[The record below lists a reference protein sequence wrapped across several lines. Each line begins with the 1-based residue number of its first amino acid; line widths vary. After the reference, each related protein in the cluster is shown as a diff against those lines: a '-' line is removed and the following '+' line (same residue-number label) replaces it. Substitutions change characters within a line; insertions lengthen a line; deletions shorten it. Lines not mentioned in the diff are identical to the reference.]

1 MASTRP
7 KSTELS
13 EFTSFS
19 VAPIEGD
26 SANTRVTV
34 TYKNPGD
41 LNREPPLSFKFFI
54 SGQEPVEKP
63 MVYSEERKQWELS
76 LDVSNNVRGYF
87 QINGRTPQEL
97 NLELKD
103 GEPYPW
109 IYKDKSVAQ
118 GTLTRCLYK
127 ADGSINPLV
136 SDTKDTTLEIGD
148 RLVTVYLPP
157 GYNPERKPP
166 YNLQITLDGDDLYAA
181 IPTNVTLD
189 NLIAAKK
196 IDPVVAVFIPPWH
209 GPPDLERYPTGEGGP
224 PGYSHAMR
232 IKEYA
237 CNTKV
242 AANLVSLPATLRE
255 SFNVTQ
261 DPEQTVITGISISGV
276 QALYT
281 ALSYPDVFGNV
292 IAQSPA
298 LHWGPN
304 VLLMSELPDPDQK
317 YMQASIITPD
327 GLYQLNE
334 NKTEYTRFLDLS
346 DMKKLGLDELIKE
359 GLKKG
364 NVSFY
369 HALSLA
375 QFRELNRALKDNGAK
390 FDINGNAGSAWLPD
404 MISEGGHFAKP
415 DKEKPLKVW
424 LQSGIKQEM
433 PMGELDIAEQ
443 TEITAELL
451 RQQKYTVAGE
461 VIHQGGHYAT
471 HWRCGLPDALVAMH
485 QPVKVAE
492 AKLTFD
498 ELQVQAALS
507 KSKADGEASSSLDS
521 PLSKS
526 EVNTSGSIQDKAKEK
541 EKEKDSLSN
550 PDGSTRTRRLT

>member
-1 MASTRP
+1 MASSRP

-19 VAPIEGD
+19 VAPIDGD
-26 SANTRVTV
+26 SINTRVTV
-34 TYKNPGD
+34 AYKNPAD
-41 LNREPPLSFKFFI
+41 LNRESPLLFKFNI

-87 QINGRTPQEL
+87 EINGRTPQVL
-97 NLELKD
+97 NLELKN

-109 IYKDKSVAQ
+109 IYKDRSVPQ

-127 ADGSINPLV
+127 ADGSISPLV
-136 SDTKDTTLEIGD
+136 SDVKDTTLEIGD
-148 RLVTVYLPP
+148 RLITVYLPP
-157 GYNPERKPP
+157 GYDRERKPP

-209 GPPDLERYPTGEGGP
+209 GPPDLERYPTGEEGP
-224 PGYSHAMR
+224 PGYSQDMR

-237 CNTKV
+237 CNPKV
-242 AANLVSLPATLRE
+242 AENLISLPVRLHE
-255 SFNVTQ
+255 SFNVTTE
-261 DPEQTVITGISISGV
+261 PEQTAITGISISGV

-281 ALSYPDVFGNV
+281 ALSHPDVFGNV

-304 VLLMSELPDPDQK
+304 LLLMPELPTADQK
-317 YMQASIITPD
+317 YMQVSIITPD

-334 NKTEYTRFLDLS
+334 NKTEYTRILDS
-346 DMKKLGLDELIKE
+346 HEMKAFGLEQQLITDELQ
-359 GLKKG
+359 KG
-364 NVSFY
+364 NKSFY
-369 HALSLA
+369 HALSLT
-375 QFRELNRALKDNGAK
+375 QFRQLNQALAKKNAK
-390 FDINGNAGSAWLPD
+390 FDIHGDANSAWLPD

-415 DKEKPLKVW
+415 DQKKPLKVW
-424 LQSGIKQEM
+424 LQSGTKHQM
-433 PMGELDIAEQ
+433 PIGELDIAEQ
-443 TEITAELL
+443 TERTAALL
-451 RQQKYTVAGE
+451 RQQQYAVAGE
-461 VIHQGGHYAT
+461 VMHQGGHQYT

-498 ELQVQAALS
+498 ELQVQAAMN
-507 KSKADGEASSSLDS
+507 KRDTEAPSSLDS
-521 PLSKS
+521 PVPKS

-541 EKEKDSLSN
+541 DKDPLSN